1 MTRNEYLALVSK
13 LSAYADAYYNED
25 NPMISDAEYDA
36 LMCQL
41 RAVEAEHPDWVVPES
56 MTQRVT
62 NSTGK
67 SSFEKVEHTVP
78 MLSLQDVF
86 SEDDVTEFVKRFPDG
101 TQFSVEEKIDGL
113 SMSVTYENDGFDR
126 VKLVKAE
133 TRGNGY
139 IGEDITENA
148 KCIIGI
154 PHFLKPNM
162 LHGAVPGDG
171 TYDGTAKIKTLE
183 VRCEVYLP
191 VKEFERINDENEK
204 ARKRVFV
211 NPRNAAAGILRTKD
225 VAAVKAA
232 NLHAF
237 AFNVQ
242 HIEYTEDDF
251 DLFGAMHPAFESSH
265 FGQLLCLKELGFD
278 TVTGFRD
285 NFLERPLLITR
296 ILLKG

>member
-25 NPMISDAEYDA
+25 NPAISDAEYDA

-41 RAVEAEHPDWVVPES
+41 RAVEAEYPDWVVPES

-139 IGEDITENA
+139 IGEDNVIV
-148 KCIIGI
+148 
-154 PHFLKPNM
+154 M
-162 LHGAVPGDG
+162 PGFFIQKNNPLRLRYVVTIATAG
-171 TYDGTAKIKTLE
+171 TLS
-183 VRCEVYLP
+183 L
-191 VKEFERINDENEK
+191 
-204 ARKRVFV
+204 
-211 NPRNAAAGILRTKD
+211 
-225 VAAVKAA
+225 
-232 NLHAF
+232 
-237 AFNVQ
+237 
-242 HIEYTEDDF
+242 
-251 DLFGAMHPAFESSH
+251 
-265 FGQLLCLKELGFD
+265 
-278 TVTGFRD
+278 TG
-285 NFLERPLLITR
+285 
-296 ILLKG
+296 

>member
-1 MTRNEYLALVSK
+1 MTRDGYLTLVSK

-25 NPMISDAEYDA
+25 NPAISDAEYDA

-41 RAVEAEHPDWVVPES
+41 RTVEAEHPDWVVPES
-56 MTQRVT
+56 MTQRVA
-62 NSTGK
+62 NGTGK
-67 SSFEKVEHTVP
+67 SSFEKVEHAVP

-86 SEDDVTEFVKRFPDG
+86 SEDDVTEFVKRFPNG

-204 ARKRVFV
+204 AGKRLFV

-242 HIEYTEDDF
+242 RIEYTEDDF